1 MVVGARSYSA
11 AHLGTTVVVDPR
23 SYSAAHLGTLGL
35 IRVSFARPPSAPW
48 LFSLMAAATPT
59 QDSSSEVAGLGFG
72 AGGSDGTAEGLD
84 QVAGQGD
91 TDVVVAEA
99 MLISG
104 GRLARPQYVP
114 VESNDFGRFVPI
126 ARRALWIS
134 QVVAGK
140 SYSRCTVPLGDLF
153 TTLSDL
159 CLSSGLPDDDP
170 VALDLEPD
178 TRLPKRPNDRV
189 SLRSWKHSLDSMTKP
204 WTVVLDLGEVYD
216 KLREMLPAGLPAGTG
231 AGEVDLQLP
240 SSRNPFRGMRAKLHC
255 TRKVSGRGR
264 VAVSMAVAVEHLKAF
279 IVFLG
284 EWAQLHLKTT
294 AQLFE
299 ENDPPETPSKA
310 SRPRRE
316 AAARKQG
323 RCE

>member
-1 MVVGARSYSA
+1 MGC
-11 AHLGTTVVVDPR
+11 
-23 SYSAAHLGTLGL
+23 
-35 IRVSFARPPSAPW
+35 
-48 LFSLMAAATPT
+48 
-59 QDSSSEVAGLGFG
+59 G
-72 AGGSDGTAEGLD
+72 AGGSDGTAEGLV

-91 TDVVVAEA
+91 PEVVVAEA
-99 MLISG
+99 MEISG

-114 VESNDFGRFVPI
+114 VETNDLGRFVPI
-126 ARRALWIS
+126 ALRAQWIS
-134 QVVAGK
+134 QVAAGK

-153 TTLSDL
+153 TTLSDF

-170 VALDLEPD
+170 VAALVDPESS

-189 SLRSWKHSLDSMTKP
+189 PLRSWRQSADSMKVP

-240 SSRNPFRGMRAKLHC
+240 SSRNLLRGMRAKLHC
-255 TRKVSGRGR
+255 TRKVSGRGP
-264 VAVSMAVAVEHLKAF
+264 VSASMAVAVEDLKPF
-279 IVFLG
+279 ILFLG
-284 EWAQLHLKTT
+284 EWGQLHLKTT
-294 AQLFE
+294 EELFG
-299 ENDPPETPSKA
+299 ENDPLETPRKA

-323 RCE
+323 S